1 MTPKISLIIGIAVTA
16 LAVGVPAAFADGRY
30 SDSHER
36 SGAVATTQNSSPDW
50 FERAAAAAIRDANGV
65 AAYHDGGER
74 VLVVQ
79 QPTTLAGYSDA
90 GERSGPIVSPPEVT
104 VSADTGTGLEW
115 PELGI
120 GFGFGILLAVGLFV
134 AMRMTKVR
142 PLAH

>member
-1 MTPKISLIIGIAVTA
+1 M
-16 LAVGVPAAFADGRY
+16 
-30 SDSHER
+30 
-36 SGAVATTQNSSPDW
+36 
-50 FERAAAAAIRDANGV
+50 
-65 AAYHDGGER
+65 
-74 VLVVQ
+74 LVVQ

-104 VSADTGTGLEW
+104 VSADTGSRLEW

-120 GFGFGILLAVGLFV
+120 GFGFGILLAVGLFL

>member
-1 MTPKISLIIGIAVTA
+1 MVAT
-16 LAVGVPAAFADGRY
+16 

-36 SGAVATTQNSSPDW
+36 SGAVATTQNASPDW
-50 FERAAAAAIRDANGV
+50 FERAAAAAIRDASGV
-65 AAYHDGGER
+65 AGYRDGGER

-104 VSADTGTGLEW
+104 VSADTGSRLEW

-120 GFGFGILLAVGLFV
+120 GFGFGILLAVGLFL